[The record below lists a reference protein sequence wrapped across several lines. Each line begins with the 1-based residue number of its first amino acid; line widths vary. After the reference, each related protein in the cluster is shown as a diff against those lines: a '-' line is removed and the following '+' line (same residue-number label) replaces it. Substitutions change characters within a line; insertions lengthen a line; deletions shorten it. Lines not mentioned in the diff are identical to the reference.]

1 MQPVL
6 LSVAFWRPAA
16 SPLCGL
22 DALYAAVGAPAATRL
37 PLDRFTADLAHPA
50 CLIDTTVQFT
60 ASMNAKNETGEVF
73 A

>member
-6 LSVAFWRPAA
+6 LSVAFWRPTA

-37 PLDRFTADLAHPA
+37 QLNWFPVDLDHPA
-50 CLIDTTVQFT
+50 CLIDTTVHFM
-60 ASMNAKNETGEVF
+60 ASMNAKIETGEVF